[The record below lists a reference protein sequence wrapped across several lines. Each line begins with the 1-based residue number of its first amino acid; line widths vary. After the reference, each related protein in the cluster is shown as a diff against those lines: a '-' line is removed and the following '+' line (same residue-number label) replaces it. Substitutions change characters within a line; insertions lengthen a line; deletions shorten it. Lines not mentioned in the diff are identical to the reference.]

1 MPRVLLANEFGLGRG
16 HLVTLRQLGQAFGG
30 GVQFDAALC
39 QRRHENVLAPLGAS
53 VFDGPCLCMSP
64 DNAARRGQRPTA
76 TGADHLGDLGFDSV
90 PRLRDIVA
98 WWREVLVSRRVDL
111 VVGEYAP
118 LALLSARSLGLPT
131 IAVGHGF
138 GLPPHDMKT
147 FPFLN
152 PEQTECLHDEQA
164 LLANVN
170 QVVADTGLPRL
181 KGLPEVFRADLT
193 IIRSLALLDP
203 HRAWRSTPYF
213 PHVLPEGL
221 VADPAASEVFVYF
234 STTEL
239 ETPGVV
245 EALEKLPLPRRG
257 YLPAATDEVTRRLEA
272 SGMVVE
278 RQPVDEADIVRRTRL
293 LLSAGQHGTMCLG
306 LFSGVPQVCLPQ
318 HRENWANTLHSQGT
332 GAVRTVLKDRENSRL
347 LIEHILQAYHDGDM
361 QRSAMRVAREVNA
374 EARHPDAPRLS
385 DALVPIKS
393 ALWRAA
399 EG

>member
-1 MPRVLLANEFGLGRG
+1 
-16 HLVTLRQLGQAFGG
+16 
-30 GVQFDAALC
+30 
-39 QRRHENVLAPLGAS
+39 
-53 VFDGPCLCMSP
+53 MSP

-90 PRLRDIVA
+90 PRLRDIMA
-98 WWREVLVSRRVDL
+98 WWREVLVSRRVGL

-147 FPFLN
+147 FPFPN

-170 QVVADTGLPRL
+170 QVVADTGLPKL

-193 IIRSLALLDP
+193 IIRSLTLLDP

-213 PHVLPEGL
+213 PHVLLAGL
-221 VADPAASEVFVYF
+221 IADPVASELFVYF
-234 STTEL
+234 STTER
-239 ETPGVV
+239 EAPGVV
-245 EALEKLPLPRRG
+245 EALEKLPLPLRR

-278 RQPVDEADIVRRTRL
+278 RQAVDEVDIVRRTRL

-306 LFSGVPQVCLPQ
+306 LFSGVPQVCLSQ

-347 LIEHILQAYHDGDM
+347 LIEHILLAYHDGDM

-374 EARHPDAPRLS
+374 EAGHPDATRLS
-385 DALVPIKS
+385 DALAPIKS
-393 ALWRAA
+393 ALWRAE
-399 EG
+399 EGWWRSARTKASAFYGRFAQLANLFRPDT

>member
-1 MPRVLLANEFGLGRG
+1 VTLLQLGR
-16 HLVTLRQLGQAFGG
+16 AFGEG
-30 GVQFDAALC
+30 FQFDAALC
-39 QRRHENVLAPLGAS
+39 QRRFESELAPLAPS

-64 DNAARRGQRPTA
+64 ENAARRGKRPTA

-90 PRLRDIVA
+90 PRLRAIVT
-98 WWREVLVSRRVDL
+98 WWREVLTSRQVDL
-111 VVGEYAP
+111 VVAEYAP

-131 IAVGHGF
+131 IAIGHGF
-138 GLPPHDMKT
+138 GLPPHDMEA

-152 PEQTECLHDEQA
+152 PAQTECLHDEQG

-170 QVVADTGLPRL
+170 VVGEETGLPRL

-221 VADPAASEVFVYF
+221 CADPTASEVFVYF

-239 ETPGVV
+239 QTPGVV
-245 EALEKLPLPRRG
+245 EALEHLPLPRRG
-257 YLPAATDEVTRRLEA
+257 YLPAATEEVIRRLEA
-272 SGMVVE
+272 SGMLVE
-278 RQPVDEADIVRRTRL
+278 RQPVDEMHIVRRTRL

-318 HRENWANTLHSQGT
+318 HRENWANTLHAQST
-332 GAVRTVLKDRENSRL
+332 GAVKTVMKDREDSRL
-347 LIEHILQAYHDGDM
+347 LIEHIVQAYHDRDM
-361 QRSAMRVAREVNA
+361 QRAAMRVALEVNA
-374 EARHPDAPRLS
+374 EARRPGAPRLS
-385 DALVPIKS
+385 DAVEPIKS
-393 ALWRAA
+393 ALLRAA
-399 EG
+399 DA